1 MDGNIVN
8 IAGYRFVDLPDRDEL
23 RQPFRDICSKLNLK
37 GTILLSHEGINFF
50 LAGLHESINSFIAY
64 IEQDSRFRDITLK
77 RSLTKYQ
84 PFNRMN
90 VRLKKEII
98 SIGLDHIKP
107 AEFTGEEITPV
118 DFKQLLDDGKEV
130 LVLDT
135 RNDYECRIGTF
146 ENAMELDIKSFRDFP
161 RAISELSD
169 EYKDTPVVMF
179 CTGGIR
185 CEKASTFLK
194 HKGFKNVYQLN
205 GGIIEYTRQ
214 VKEKGLTSKFIGKNF
229 VFDHRKSESIS
240 SDVISNCHQCGEKWD
255 NHVNCANEACHL
267 LFIQCKKCASLYDDC
282 CSAECQKI
290 NSLPIEEQ
298 KRLRKGKGNS
308 NKIFKKGR
316 SQVLKYKKNP
326 S

>member
-1 MDGNIVN
+1 MDGKIVN

-23 RQPFRDICSKLNLK
+23 RQPFRDICSKLSLK

-50 LAGLHESINSFIAY
+50 LAGSRESIDSYIDY
-64 IEQDSRFRDITLK
+64 IEQDSRFKDITLK
-77 RSLTKYQ
+77 QSFTDYQ

-98 SIGLDHIKP
+98 SIGLNHIKP

-118 DFKQLLDDGKEV
+118 DFKQILDDGKEV

-161 RAISELSD
+161 RAVSEISD

-185 CEKASTFLK
+185 CEKASVVMMDAGFSNVKQLK
-194 HKGFKNVYQLN
+194 
-205 GGIIEYTRQ
+205 GGILGYFEE
-214 VKEKGLTSKFIGKNF
+214 VGGAHWDGDCF
-229 VFDHRKSESIS
+229 VFDQRVAVNPELKETEVAQCFACRNPLSIEDQKSEHYEIGIS
-240 SDVISNCHQCGEKWD
+240 CPYCIGRRNGQSKISH
-255 NHVNCANEACHL
+255 
-267 LFIQCKKCASLYDDC
+267 
-282 CSAECQKI
+282 
-290 NSLPIEEQ
+290 SLPIEEG
-298 KRLRKGKGNS
+298 LHE
-308 NKIFKKGR
+308 
-316 SQVLKYKKNP
+316 
-326 S
+326 